1 MQPFDLHIYTRL
13 IFGHENAVRFAD
25 AVTRLGNKIFIVTG
39 GGSVKRLGYLGEVQ
53 KLLDERTAEYRVFS
67 GIEPNPQ
74 ARTINRAAREA
85 ADGFLAEPGFHC

>member
-13 IFGHENAVRFAD
+13 IFGRENAVRFAD

-53 KLLDERTAEYRVFS
+53 KLLDERTAGYRKKPGPKLQNTRSTCTATGKNSAFS
-67 GIEPNPQ
+67 
-74 ARTINRAAREA
+74 T
-85 ADGFLAEPGFHC
+85 L